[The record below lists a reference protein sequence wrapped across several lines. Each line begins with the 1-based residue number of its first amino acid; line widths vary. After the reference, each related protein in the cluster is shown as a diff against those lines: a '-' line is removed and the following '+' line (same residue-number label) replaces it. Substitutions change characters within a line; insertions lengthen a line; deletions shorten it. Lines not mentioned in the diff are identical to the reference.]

1 MNIISNYL
9 YLKFLN
15 GYPPSDSLRPSS
27 GSSVGLFDSVVSL
40 VWCRYCFCRINVLNN
55 VISSV
60 IYMICTCYLCL
71 FPFVTYASAG
81 LIWSFNKISSLSIDK
96 NYMQCGY
103 FFNVKTQTA
112 FILPCPVYHISVDGW
127 FHTFLRIAVSGG
139 IKLFLVLLRFSKTKS
154 PPYFRCHWRS
164 RTHDLQRTYTP
175 QRKTAYESLT
185 LNPLYMSSCKVAY
198 FDQRTTVRICTCWQG
213 LLHCCSLLRL
223 LWNHG

>member
-40 VWCRYCFCRINVLNN
+40 VCCRYFFCRINVLNN

-81 LIWSFNKISSLSIDK
+81 LIWSFKKISSLSIDK

-112 FILPCPVYHISVDGW
+112 FILPCPVYPYFCRWMISHLSADCSLG
-127 FHTFLRIAVSGG
+127 GG

-154 PPYFRCHWRS
+154 PPYLRCHWRS

-185 LNPLYMSSCKVAY
+185 
-198 FDQRTTVRICTCWQG
+198 
-213 LLHCCSLLRL
+213 
-223 LWNHG
+223 

>member
-40 VWCRYCFCRINVLNN
+40 VCCRYCFCRINVLNN

-81 LIWSFNKISSLSIDK
+81 LIWSFKKISSLSIDK

-112 FILPCPVYHISVDGW
+112 FILPCPVYPYFCRWMISHLSADCS
-127 FHTFLRIAVSGG
+127 LGG
-139 IKLFLVLLRFSKTKS
+139 LKTFLVLLRFSKTKS

-185 LNPLYMSSCKVAY
+185 
-198 FDQRTTVRICTCWQG
+198 
-213 LLHCCSLLRL
+213 
-223 LWNHG
+223 